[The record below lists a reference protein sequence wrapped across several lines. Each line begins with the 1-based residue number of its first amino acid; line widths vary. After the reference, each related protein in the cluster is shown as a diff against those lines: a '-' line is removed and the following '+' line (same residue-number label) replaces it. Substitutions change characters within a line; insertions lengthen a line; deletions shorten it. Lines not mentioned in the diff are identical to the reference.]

1 MEITTT
7 NIKKILLFKSRN
19 CLFLFST
26 LHTSESDLSFNSIVI
41 NFNTLILN
49 SWHDSQSQDRILEHP
64 QWNKNKYID
73 CFVETM
79 LKLYLVK
86 GVLGRRHKVLTL
98 RSKQ

>member
-26 LHTSESDLSFNSIVI
+26 LHTSESDHSFN
-41 NFNTLILN
+41 
-49 SWHDSQSQDRILEHP
+49 RILEHT

-86 GVLGRRHKVLTL
+86 SVLGRRHKVLTL